1 LFFVLGK
8 EVRAMTGLDGRA
20 AFVTGGGRGIGRA
33 IALALAE
40 AGAAVAV
47 AGRNVAHLE
56 QVAAE
61 IAERGGRALAL
72 LCDVADGRAVSEA
85 IAQARVALGPILI
98 LVNNAGIT
106 ASVKFADTDDAT
118 WERIMRVN
126 ATGPFFCCRAVV
138 PDMIARQWGR
148 IVNVASIAALAGLP
162 YSAAYSASK
171 HALLGLTRSLALEL
185 ARHNI
190 TANALCPGWVET
202 DMLRDAVA
210 SIVAATGRTP
220 EEARASVLALSGQR
234 RVTTAEEVA
243 FAALR
248 LVGPEGASINGQAIT
263 IE

>member
-1 LFFVLGK
+1 MA
-8 EVRAMTGLDGRA
+8 ELDGKA
-20 AFVTGGGRGIGRA
+20 ALVTGGGRGIGRA
-33 IALALAE
+33 ITLALAD

-47 AGRNVAHLE
+47 AGRNIASLE
-56 QVAAE
+56 QVVAE
-61 IAERGGRALAL
+61 IGGRGGRALAL
-72 LCDVADGRAVSEA
+72 PCDVADGRAVGEA
-85 IAQARVALGPILI
+85 VAQARDALGPILI

-106 ASVKFADTDDAT
+106 ASVKFTDTDDTT

-185 ARHNI
+185 ARHHI

-210 SIVAATGRTP
+210 SIVATTGRTP
-220 EEARASVLALSGQR
+220 EEARASVLALSKQP

-243 FAALR
+243 AAAMR
-248 LVGPEGASINGQAIT
+248 LVGPEGGAINGQAIT

>member
-1 LFFVLGK
+1 MA
-8 EVRAMTGLDGRA
+8 ELDGKA

-40 AGAAVAV
+40 AGASVAV
-47 AGRNVAHLE
+47 TGRNTANLE

-61 IAERGGRALAL
+61 IAGRGGRALAL
-72 LCDVADGRAVSEA
+72 PCDVADGRAVGA
-85 IAQARVALGPILI
+85 AVAQARAAFGPIMI

-118 WERIMRVN
+118 WERIMRIN

-138 PDMIARQWGR
+138 PDMVARRWGR
-148 IVNVASIAALAGLP
+148 IINIASIAALSGLP

-185 ARHNI
+185 ARHSI

-210 SIVAATGRTP
+210 SIVATTGRTP
-220 EEARASVLALSGQR
+220 EEARASVLALAQQR
-234 RVTTAEEVA
+234 RVTTPEEVA
-243 FAALR
+243 AAALR
-248 LVGPEGASINGQAIT
+248 LVGPEGAATNGQAIT